1 MAAIVKKAKK
11 NKKPKKENRPE
22 EGLLFAL

>member
-11 NKKPKKENRPE
+11 PKKPKKENRPE